1 MTSRWA
7 DELAFATDLA
17 RRAGAILLDSYER
30 VETIDYK
37 SKRDV
42 VTDADYASERL
53 VIGAIKARYPG
64 DAILA
69 EESGEHAGV
78 LRDDGSGNGR
88 TWVIDPLDGTVNYA
102 NGIPFY
108 CVSIGLVVDDRP
120 TVGVILDPA
129 RDDLYAAAADGP
141 ARLDGE
147 PVSASTK
154 QALSD
159 YVVSLAV
166 IGRGGLARE
175 RRIAPQ
181 IRIHRRMGSAALA
194 LAYVANGRFDAFVQN
209 GGLSPWDVAAA
220 GLIAER
226 AGAVVTDL
234 AGGPWWNPRLSGPR
248 ANVVAAPAA
257 AARRPA
263 RCVAR
268 AANHGPDSPL
278 TPALPVEDVGEHPEG
293 EGRCAPHHHPA
304 VPIRPGPQR
313 HPARDDLLNAD
324 DVGVPQGGER
334 KLDDGGHLGV
344 VRHERRPGWQGAD
357 EGEQLEVADRD
368 PDRVE
373 RPHYAHVVR
382 RQADLLPR
390 LAQCGGLGPGVG
402 RVDRAAGQR
411 HFTGVGAQVTV
422 PHGQRH
428 DQAAVGIGIDGQQ
441 GRGGARRREVAALE
455 AAAADL
461 PVQGARQEPLVEWD
475 RAWRGVQRTGQRI
488 LPAGLLA

>member
-1 MTSRWA
+1 MSTAWA

-17 RRAGAILLDSYER
+17 RQAGGILLDTYGR
-30 VETIDYK
+30 VATIDYK

-53 VIGAIKARYPG
+53 IIRAIKERYPD

-120 TVGVILDPA
+120 SVGVVLDPA
-129 RDDLYAAAADGP
+129 RDDLYSAAVDGP
-141 ARLDGE
+141 ACLGGD
-147 PVSASTK
+147 PVRASTK
-154 QALSD
+154 GTLSD

-194 LAYVANGRFDAFVQN
+194 LAYVAGGRFDAFVQN

-234 AGGPWWNPRLSGPR
+234 AGGPWWNPRITGPR

-257 AARRPA
+257 Q
-263 RCVAR
+263 
-268 AANHGPDSPL
+268 HG
-278 TPALPVEDVGEHPEG
+278 AL
-293 EGRCAPHHHPA
+293 
-304 VPIRPGPQR
+304 
-313 HPARDDLLNAD
+313 
-324 DVGVPQGGER
+324 
-334 KLDDGGHLGV
+334 
-344 VRHERRPGWQGAD
+344 
-357 EGEQLEVADRD
+357 
-368 PDRVE
+368 
-373 RPHYAHVVR
+373 
-382 RQADLLPR
+382 
-390 LAQCGGLGPGVG
+390 
-402 RVDRAAGQR
+402 
-411 HFTGVGAQVTV
+411 
-422 PHGQRH
+422 
-428 DQAAVGIGIDGQQ
+428 
-441 GRGGARRREVAALE
+441 LE
-455 AAAADL
+455 ALRAVKTT
-461 PVQGARQEPLVEWD
+461 VQTR
-475 RAWRGVQRTGQRI
+475 R
-488 LPAGLLA
+488 